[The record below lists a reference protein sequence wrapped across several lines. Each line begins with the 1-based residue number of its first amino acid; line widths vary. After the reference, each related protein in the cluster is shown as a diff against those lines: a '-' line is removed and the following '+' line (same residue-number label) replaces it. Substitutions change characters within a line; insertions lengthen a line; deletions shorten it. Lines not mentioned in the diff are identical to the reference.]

1 MNSFTVVCGGVEEKI
16 TPNRDL
22 LGWNKLIE
30 QKVRD
35 VLHNGHIH
43 NKIAI
48 GNVVLF
54 RERDISSMRDE
65 IFESCTT
72 YREYTEEEKFL
83 NLNLNADGSISKL
96 RPMTNWDELLKGY
109 KELEDNLA
117 KKITREIVDILENPY
132 RDTVL
137 TTTKRVSASGGALKI
152 SVTPECNALGIGVGD
167 YVEITI
173 RRVE

>member
-1 MNSFTVVCGGVEEKI
+1 MKSFTIVCGGVEQRVNVNTSLDGWSKFVE
-16 TPNRDL
+16 NR
-22 LGWNKLIE
+22 
-30 QKVRD
+30 VRD

-43 NKIAI
+43 NKIAV

-96 RPMTNWDELLKGY
+96 RPMTNWDDLLKGY

-117 KKITREIVDILENPY
+117 KKITGEIVDILENPY

-173 RRVE
+173 RRV